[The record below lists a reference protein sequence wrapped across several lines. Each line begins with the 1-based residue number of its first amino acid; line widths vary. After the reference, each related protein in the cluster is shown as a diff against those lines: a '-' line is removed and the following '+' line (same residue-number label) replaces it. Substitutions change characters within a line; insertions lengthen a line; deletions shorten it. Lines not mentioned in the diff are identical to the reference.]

1 MEVTLV
7 DLLHP
12 FLLRPS
18 ENFLFCYSFIDILL
32 LKISVKHIET
42 FSHKTYMSEK
52 LIKNIAID
60 IICITTIWG
69 LMNNPYVAL
78 SDRPCALIPMA
89 TTIIGGGV
97 SLLAISKYL
106 L

>member
-1 MEVTLV
+1 M
-7 DLLHP
+7 
-12 FLLRPS
+12 
-18 ENFLFCYSFIDILL
+18 
-32 LKISVKHIET
+32 KISVKHIET
-42 FSHKTYMSEK
+42 FNVKTYMSEK

-78 SDRPCALIPMA
+78 SNRPCDFMPMA

-97 SLLAISKYL
+97 SIFVISKYL